1 MKTKKQKKADKD
13 FIAKIKTLN
22 VITKTSNEKELS
34 ALAKKWGMP
43 EEVDLPCGHKG
54 KLAMATETEI
64 TVELRRRKPKHNDSG
79 EMVVTE

>member
-1 MKTKKQKKADKD
+1 MKTKKQKKEDKD

-22 VITKTSNEKELS
+22 VVTKSSNAKELS
-34 ALAKKWGMP
+34 ALAKKWNVP

-54 KLAMATETEI
+54 KLKFATETEI
-64 TVELRRRKPKHNDSG
+64 TVELRRKKSKHDDCA